1 MTTATGSLSRRDS
14 SRSTP
19 LAGYQPDAPAGM
31 PYPVLD
37 TTDKRILKVLGC
49 GRPGQKSK
57 PLSIRGL
64 DGQFHELTDT
74 HRELFRLLLRRSGQ
88 RGCTWL
94 RQAGDDSMATALGWC
109 RRKVCRIYAE
119 LADMGVIYGQR
130 RGTRKRKPDEE
141 GRGAVG
147 WANRTF
153 VLLHPLL
160 ATAGIGERCAAAPP
174 PTGPKIDVHVSGV
187 DVHVSGVDVLAHPV
201 KQLKKNDLNLSPKS
215 FPESFPE
222 SKAAQE
228 NLQVVA
234 EQPPPPKQ
242 QPVEALVPE
251 NLFAQVQQAQQAA
264 GLPVFTSRGDRIL
277 RTLTQRAR
285 EQAKL
290 LPRWIH
296 HETQRPRSI
305 PVAQNSYFV
314 HPAVLDRMDSWLIA
328 PKDPPQP
335 QPGATPSLATREAV
349 TELFGC
355 SCPDIERHIARQP
368 DPDALIQWL
377 QQERARSGG
386 LSVNFARQQLGLRR

>member
-1 MTTATGSLSRRDS
+1 MFLVCYAEKREFSRRITAHN
-14 SRSTP
+14 RTKEKP
-19 LAGYQPDAPAGM
+19 TAGM

-74 HRELFRLLLRRSGQ
+74 HRELFRLLLRRSGA

-160 ATAGIGERCAAAPP
+160 ATAGIGERCAAA
-174 PTGPKIDVHVSGV
+174 H
-187 DVHVSGVDVLAHPV
+187 HRA
-201 KQLKKNDLNLSPKS
+201 
-215 FPESFPE
+215 
-222 SKAAQE
+222 E
-228 NLQVVA
+228 N
-234 EQPPPPKQ
+234 
-242 QPVEALVPE
+242 
-251 NLFAQVQQAQQAA
+251 
-264 GLPVFTSRGDRIL
+264 
-277 RTLTQRAR
+277 
-285 EQAKL
+285 
-290 LPRWIH
+290 
-296 HETQRPRSI
+296 
-305 PVAQNSYFV
+305 
-314 HPAVLDRMDSWLIA
+314 
-328 PKDPPQP
+328 
-335 QPGATPSLATREAV
+335 
-349 TELFGC
+349 
-355 SCPDIERHIARQP
+355 
-368 DPDALIQWL
+368 
-377 QQERARSGG
+377 
-386 LSVNFARQQLGLRR
+386 